1 MIIEVCCG
9 SQCYLSS
16 INGLIQ
22 KANETGSG
30 VQQLMGTISDFGEAL
45 NNFELER
52 KASTFKPLSQSEILK
67 LTMIKKSY
75 ERHWKSVSD
84 LLAMVDPEMLDSF
97 RKAKIEQEHARK
109 KHLLML
115 AKKQKE
121 RDKLMQQI
129 AIGSLV
135 FIIGAA
141 IAIGALSIVIQT
153 FS

>member
-1 MIIEVCCG
+1 
-9 SQCYLSS
+9 
-16 INGLIQ
+16 
-22 KANETGSG
+22 
-30 VQQLMGTISDFGEAL
+30 
-45 NNFELER
+45 
-52 KASTFKPLSQSEILK
+52 
-67 LTMIKKSY
+67 
-75 ERHWKSVSD
+75 
-84 LLAMVDPEMLDSF
+84 
-97 RKAKIEQEHARK
+97 
-109 KHLLML
+109 ML